1 MGKEKEVPVL
11 RSAESFPQRFEH
23 EFERVFD
30 DFFRR
35 RWPRA
40 LSFDWPQ
47 LPGLS
52 RENGAPRMDVV
63 DGADAFT
70 VRAELPGIAAK
81 DVEVSVSDNTITIKG
96 TCSHE
101 ETRQEGDYWQREI
114 HEGAST
120 RTLSLAHARRSP
132 PAAADSVAVDVP
144 CRQRRRITHTTASTC
159 QKLKPKGGRT
169 MRESPHLKCGRR
181 GCTCHP

>member
-23 EFERVFD
+23 QFERVFE
-30 DFFRR
+30 DFLRR

-70 VRAELPGIAAK
+70 VRAELPGVAAK
-81 DVEVSVSDNTITIKG
+81 DIEVSVSDNTITLKG

-120 RTLSLAHARRSP
+120 RTLSLPGHVD
-132 PAAADSVAVDVP
+132 ADRASAKLKDGLLEVTLPKAEQAK
-144 CRQRRRITHTTASTC
+144 RQRIAVS
-159 QKLKPKGGRT
+159 G
-169 MRESPHLKCGRR
+169 
-181 GCTCHP
+181 

>member
-1 MGKEKEVPVL
+1 MGKEKEIPVL
-11 RSAESFPQRFEH
+11 RSAESLPQRFEH
-23 EFERVFD
+23 EFERMFD

-40 LSFDWPQ
+40 LTFDWAQ

-63 DGADAFT
+63 DGTDKVT
-70 VRAELPGIAAK
+70 VRAELPGVAAK

-96 TCSHE
+96 SCSHE

-114 HEGAST
+114 HEGASA
-120 RTLSLAHARRSP
+120 RSLSLPSY
-132 PAAADSVAVDVP
+132 VDAERASAKLKDGLLEVSLP
-144 CRQRRRITHTTASTC
+144 KTEQAKRQRIAVT
-159 QKLKPKGGRT
+159 G
-169 MRESPHLKCGRR
+169 
-181 GCTCHP
+181 

>member
-23 EFERVFD
+23 EFERVLD

-70 VRAELPGIAAK
+70 VRAELPGVAAK

-120 RTLSLAHARRSP
+120 RTLSLPSHVD
-132 PAAADSVAVDVP
+132 ADRASAKLKDGLLEVTLPKAEQAK
-144 CRQRRRITHTTASTC
+144 RQRIAVS
-159 QKLKPKGGRT
+159 G
-169 MRESPHLKCGRR
+169 
-181 GCTCHP
+181 

>member
-70 VRAELPGIAAK
+70 VRAELPGVAAK
-81 DVEVSVSDNTITIKG
+81 DVEVSVSDNTITVKG

-120 RTLSLAHARRSP
+120 RTLSLPSHVD
-132 PAAADSVAVDVP
+132 ADRASAKLKDGLLEVTLPKAEQAK
-144 CRQRRRITHTTASTC
+144 RQRIAVS
-159 QKLKPKGGRT
+159 G
-169 MRESPHLKCGRR
+169 
-181 GCTCHP
+181 